1 MKPTSLSRRFSRSLA
16 ARSAA
21 LSLGLALLGEPALA
35 DRVITDDGRVIQPKK
50 ARPKDG
56 GYLLEF
62 EMGEIFVAD
71 PARLK
76 AVEIEGDMSE
86 YVPQNEDEKTK
97 LAQGFVRYQ
106 GKWLSKPAYEDELRK
121 AFQSSKARA
130 DDLAEHADF
139 HNAWKKET
147 RHFMVS
153 TNSSPELLEYYC
165 ELLEAY
171 YSLMDDRFKINP
183 SPSLRRTKMEVNIW
197 KSRAEFYKANRS
209 TYGISPGVAGFF
221 MPIVGS
227 MGGSLNFYHD
237 YQEPAISNWVSLHEC
252 THLLTYLIDP
262 QYVPQIWL
270 NEAVADLFG
279 SSKIERDAK
288 GKLRIIPGQLQTDRV
303 LTVQQAIAD
312 DKSIPLADLFL
323 IEREDFTAFEYAHAW
338 SFVYFLN
345 ESSPERRKAFD
356 RFFKD
361 IYTLKKGIQAE
372 TVPHYDKSGTGKRVP
387 PEEIRRVVLD
397 ALSTKD
403 VQSLDREWK
412 QFIAAIPVEGPQA
425 RFKRGWMAI
434 LQGSVF
440 DEDEAKMKAKIAAA
454 KADLDAAIEA
464 GIKDARAWWARS
476 KLLML
481 QGQEEAS
488 RKDLL
493 AAIEHDPL
501 NAGYRYELGTMMVG
515 GAVVLS
521 GMGIDIE
528 IEGDDEKGYQEAPE
542 AQEPLGLA
550 MELAPDNPVYRR
562 TYEKYM
568 EQ

>member
-1 MKPTSLSRRFSRSLA
+1 MTLDTRSL
-16 ARSAA
+16 RLRTAA
-21 LSLGLALLGEPALA
+21 LGLGTLLLAAPAIA

-62 EMGEIFVAD
+62 EMGEIFLPDAS
-71 PARLK
+71 RLK

-86 YVPQNEDEKTK
+86 YVPQNEDEKQK
-97 LAQGFVRYQ
+97 LAQGFVRFQ
-106 GKWLSKPAYEDELRK
+106 GHWLSKPAYEDELRK
-121 AFQSSKARA
+121 EFEVSKARA
-130 DDLAEHADF
+130 DDLAAHADF

-153 TNSSPELLEYYC
+153 TNSSPELLDYYC
-165 ELLEAY
+165 DLLEAY

-197 KSRAEFYKANRS
+197 KSRAEFYKANRKI
-209 TYGISPGVAGFF
+209 GITPGVAGFF
-221 MPIVGS
+221 MPTIGS
-227 MGGSLNFYHD
+227 EGGSLNFYHD

-288 GKLRIIPGQLQTDRV
+288 GKLHITPGQLQTDRV

-312 DKSIPLADLFL
+312 NKAIPLADLFL
-323 IEREDFTAFEYAHAW
+323 IERDDFTAFEYAHAW

-345 ESSPERRKAFD
+345 ESSPEHRKAFD

-361 IYTLKKGIQAE
+361 IYTLKKGIQTE
-372 TVPHYDKSGTGKRVP
+372 TVAHYDKSGTGKRVP
-387 PEEIRRVVLD
+387 PEEIRRVVLE
-397 ALSTKD
+397 ALGTKD
-403 VQSLDREWK
+403 VAALDREWK

-440 DEDEAKMKAKIAAA
+440 DEDEAKMKTKIAAA
-454 KADLDAAIEA
+454 KADLDAAIDA

-476 KLLML
+476 KLLQL
-481 QGQEEAS
+481 QGNEEAS

-501 NAGYRYELGTMMVG
+501 NAGYRYELGTLMVG
-515 GAVVLS
+515 GAIVLS

-528 IEGDDEKGYQEAPE
+528 IEGDEQKGYQEAPE

-550 MELAPDNPVYRR
+550 MELAPDNSVYRR

-568 EQ
+568 GQ